1 MIFGEALRM
10 AMGNL
15 WSHRMRSM
23 LTILGVII
31 GVGSVLAVVTLGASF
46 EESIVGQFDSIDQKT
61 VYVYSSV
68 TSLGGGPPDCQQF
81 CNIFTDVDRAALA
94 NLTGVDRVTV
104 SVDVPATSLSWQGH
118 DLTYERLTATVP
130 ESDEVRV
137 PDDYASGGP
146 FVLGQPQVILGSTI
160 AELIALSGSPEG
172 TDLADVEALQS
183 GDAIDIRFPD
193 GRVVNATVAGIFKQ
207 DTTFFGD
214 RNTRVYVPVDPFYNT
229 TRPSPQTGAESR
241 VYAGFTV
248 IAGSV
253 RDVEDVRD
261 EADAYIQERSDAR
274 LLKIEG
280 QDLSVDTASDIQ
292 GQISAVF
299 SQVTLF
305 IGAIGG
311 VSLLVGAI
319 GIANI
324 MLVSVTERTR
334 EIGVMKAI
342 GAKDREILT
351 LFLLEAILIGLVGS
365 LFGIALGFAGGAGVV
380 KGVFAGEDVPLVIS
394 YEWLGYSVAVGLGVG
409 VVAGFL
415 PARRA
420 TKIQPIQALAYE

>member
-1 MIFGEALRM
+1 MFLGEGLRM

-15 WSHRMRSM
+15 WSHRMRSL
-23 LTILGVII
+23 LTILGVVI

-46 EESIVGQFDSIDQKT
+46 EESIVGQFDSVDQQT

-68 TSLGGGPPDCQQF
+68 TPLGGGPPDCQQF

-94 NLTGVDRVTV
+94 ALDGVERVTV
-104 SVDVPATSLSWQGH
+104 SVDIPSTSLSWNGT

-137 PDDYASGGP
+137 ADDYASGGA
-146 FVLGQPQVILGSTI
+146 FTLGERQVVLGSTI
-160 AELIALSGSPEG
+160 AQLLALSGKPDG
-172 TDLADVEALQS
+172 TKLEEVAQVQA
-183 GDAIDIRFPD
+183 GDAIAIRFPD
-193 GRVVNATVAGIFKQ
+193 GRQVDATVAGVLKE
-207 DTTFFGD
+207 DMTFFGD
-214 RNTRVYVPVDPFYNT
+214 RNGRVYVPVDPFYNT
-229 TRPSPQTGAESR
+229 TRPSPTTGEESR

-261 EADAYIQERSDAR
+261 AADAYIQDESDAR
-274 LLKIEG
+274 TLKIDG
-280 QDLSVDTASDIQ
+280 QELAVDTASDIQ

-351 LFLLEAILIGLVGS
+351 LFLLEAVLIGVVGS

-380 KGVFAGEDVPLVIS
+380 KGVFAAEDVPLVIP
-394 YEWLGYSVAVGLGVG
+394 YEWLGYAVAVGMGVG

-420 TKIQPIQALAYE
+420 TKIQPIQALSYE

>member
-1 MIFGEALRM
+1 MDLLESLRM
-10 AMGNL
+10 ALSNL
-15 WSHRMRSM
+15 WSHKMRSL

-31 GVGSVLAVVTLGASF
+31 GIGSVLAVVTLGASF

-68 TSLGGGPPDCQQF
+68 TPIGGGPPDCQQF
-81 CNIFTDVDRAALA
+81 CNIFTDVDRQALA
-94 NLTGVDRVTV
+94 GLPGVDRVTV
-104 SVDVPATSLSWQGH
+104 SVDVPATSLGWKGH
-118 DLTYERLTATVP
+118 ELTYERLTATVP
-130 ESDEVRV
+130 EADEVRLQ
-137 PDDYASGGP
+137 DDYEAGGP
-146 FVLGQPQVILGSTI
+146 FTLGANHVVLGSAI
-160 AELIALSGSPEG
+160 AELLALSGSPDG
-172 TDLADVEALQS
+172 TSVDDVEHVAA
-183 GDAIDIRFPD
+183 GDAIAIRFPD
-193 GRVVNATVAGIFKQ
+193 GRTVDATVAGVLAE
-207 DTTFFGD
+207 DLAFFGD
-214 RNTRVYVPVDPFYNT
+214 RNGRVFVPVDPFYNT
-229 TRPSPQTGAESR
+229 TRPSPSTGEESR

-248 IAGSV
+248 IAGDV

-261 EADAYIQERSDAR
+261 AADAYIQDGSDAR
-274 LLKIEG
+274 LLKI
-280 QDLSVDTASDIQ
+280 QDQELAVDTASDIQ

-299 SQVTLF
+299 SQVTTF

-342 GAKDREILT
+342 GARNREILL
-351 LFLLEAILIGLVGS
+351 LFLLEAVLIGVVGA
-365 LFGIALGFAGGAGVV
+365 LFGIALGFAGGASVV
-380 KGVFAGEDVPLVIS
+380 KGVFSGEDVPLVIP
-394 YEWLGYSVAVGLGVG
+394 YEWLGIAVGIGIGVG
-409 VVAGFL
+409 IVAGYL